1 MGDAKGHLPLWM
13 ADHVDVAAEVM
24 SFNCVV
30 ADADVTLTKQ
40 GSSKEPTVR
49 ISFKTEAFTFKV
61 SSNPNL

>member
-1 MGDAKGHLPLWM
+1 MWM

-30 ADADVTLTKQ
+30 ADADVTLNKQ